1 MMKSLVFGVLVGT
14 AAAAHAD
21 AKPTDLPAE
30 LKAIAAKVPPPKDQR
45 WQPAAGPGCTAP
57 AAAERAAAMKRA
69 FAWIDQQHPDE
80 VGSNQVT
87 NDSPE
92 VEMNV
97 GCKDAAGALV
107 LDVSQDRDLKNKK
120 QDGFTERRRNYVLK
134 LSAAAI
140 DVIAEDTSAATQAWS
155 EWADEG
161 RISLLAQLDV
171 DGDGALDIVYSDHEH
186 EGGATSTFDSV
197 HVRFATGKTGEAGR
211 VTNLVDRKVV
221 NKQLVIAGASRE
233 GARVFACLGA
243 DLHFSPC
250 AASKALQAEADKR
263 AIIDRFSRAAPNN
276 LPDREQLAIDLGAL
290 GTRAPRRAQLV
301 AAAPETD
308 PGTHV
313 QRKAIAFLVNAG
325 LLEPA
330 PMPELFDQTHPE
342 AKTYLD
348 GLAAKLGDTT
358 CATSPLSAEDTAK
371 ANAWI
376 KKQDEKASEI
386 KIAPAPCGPY
396 TWVSWWPPNH
406 TDNKRREAL
415 LGRDG
420 TRIIGMTYEPQN
432 DPQMAGD
439 ESFSFTQ
446 QWFSHDGAIVG
457 IVIGSDNLVTHAQ
470 SLFVISNGKAVAST
484 KGDNLGLYRADDR
497 FSESSVDVFIDGG
510 TLWHATPTGRERL
523 DMALVKDHEA
533 RRAAI
538 ARLVA
543 GPAGNA
549 AKYAA
554 ALELLGA
561 DKALVAEAKK
571 L

>member
-14 AAAAHAD
+14 AMAAHAD

-30 LKAIAAKVPPPKDQR
+30 LKAIAAKYPPPKDQR

-57 AAAERAAAMKRA
+57 TAAERAAAMKRA
-69 FAWIDQQHPDE
+69 FAWIDQQHPEEFYSSDA
-80 VGSNQVT
+80 
-87 NDSPE
+87 
-92 VEMNV
+92 EMNI
-97 GCKDAAGALV
+97 GCKDAAGVLV

-120 QDGFTERRRNYVLK
+120 DGFTERRRNYVLK

-140 DVIAEDTSAATQAWS
+140 DVIAEDTSTSTQAWS

-186 EGGATSTFDSV
+186 EGGSRTTADRV
-197 HVRFATGKTGEAGR
+197 HVRFATGKTGEAGS
-211 VTNLVDRKVV
+211 VTNLVDLKVV
-221 NKQLVIAGASRE
+221 NKQLVIAGESRE
-233 GARVFACLGA
+233 GARVYACLGA

-263 AIIDRFSRAAPNN
+263 TIINRFSRAAPND
-276 LPDREQLAIDLGAL
+276 LPDREQLAMDLGAL
-290 GTRAPRRAQLV
+290 GTRAQRRAQLV
-301 AAAPETD
+301 AAARETD

-330 PMPELFDQTHPE
+330 PMPEIFNQTHPE
-342 AKTYLD
+342 ARMYLD
-348 GLAAKLGDTT
+348 ALAAKLGDTR
-358 CATSPLSAEDTAK
+358 CATSPLSAEDAAK

-376 KKQDEKASEI
+376 EKQDEKASEI
-386 KIAPAPCGPY
+386 KIVPAPCGPY
-396 TWVSWWPPNH
+396 TWVSWWPPNNP
-406 TDNKRREAL
+406 DNKRREAL

-432 DPQMAGD
+432 DPQVRDD
-439 ESFSFTQ
+439 EGFWLTQ
-446 QWFSHDGAIVG
+446 QWFSHDGTIVG
-457 IVIGSDNLVTHAQ
+457 IVIGSDNLNRHAP
-470 SLFVISNGKAVAST
+470 SLFVISNGKAVVST
-484 KGDNLGLYRADDR
+484 KGDLDLYRADDR
-497 FSESSVDVFIDGG
+497 FDEPSFDVFVDGG
-510 TLWHATPTGRERL
+510 TLWHATPMGRERL

-538 ARLVA
+538 ALLVA

-561 DKALVAEAKK
+561 NKALVAEAKK

>member
-14 AAAAHAD
+14 AAAVHAD
-21 AKPTDLPAE
+21 ARPTDLPAE
-30 LKAIAAKVPPPKDQR
+30 LKAIAANYPPPKDQR
-45 WQPAAGPGCTAP
+45 WQPAAGPGCTALT
-57 AAAERAAAMKRA
+57 AAERAAAMKRA

-80 VGSNQVT
+80 VGGNQVT
-87 NDSPE
+87 NGTPE
-92 VEMNV
+92 IQMNV
-97 GCKDAAGALV
+97 GCKDAAGVLV
-107 LDVSQDRDLKNKK
+107 LDVSQDRELKKK
-120 QDGFTERRRNYVLK
+120 TKEDRFTERRRNYVLK

-140 DVIAEDTSAATQAWS
+140 DVIAEDTSAPTQSWS

-186 EGGATSTFDSV
+186 EGGSRVTTDNV
-197 HVRFATGKTGEAGR
+197 HVRFATGKTGEAGS
-211 VTNLVDRKVV
+211 VMNLVDRKVV
-221 NKQLVIAGASRE
+221 NKQLVIAGESRE
-233 GARVFACLGA
+233 GARVYACLGA
-243 DLHFSPC
+243 NLHFSPC
-250 AASKALQAEADKR
+250 AASKELQAEADKR
-263 AIIDRFSRAAPNN
+263 AIIDRFSQAAPSN
-276 LPDREQLAIDLGAL
+276 LPDREQLAMDLGAL
-290 GTRAPRRAQLV
+290 GTRAQRRAQLV

-313 QRKAIAFLVNAG
+313 QRKAIAFLVKAG

-330 PMPELFDQTHPE
+330 PMPEIFHQTNPE

-358 CATSPLSAEDTAK
+358 CAMLPLSAEDTAK

-376 KKQDEKASEI
+376 TTQDEKASEI
-386 KIAPAPCGPY
+386 KIEPAPCGPY
-396 TWVSWWPPNH
+396 TWVSWSLPNN

-420 TRIIGMTYEPQN
+420 TRIIGMTYEPQPY
-432 DPQMAGD
+432 DPQIGGD
-439 ESFSFTQ
+439 EGFLFMQ
-446 QWFSHDGAIVG
+446 RWFSHDGAIVG
-457 IVIGSDNLVTHAQ
+457 IVIGNLLTQAP
-470 SLFVISNGKAVAST
+470 SLFVISNGKVVAST
-484 KGDNLGLYRADDR
+484 KGANLELYHADDR
-497 FSESSVDVFIDGG
+497 FSESSVDVFVDGG

-538 ARLVA
+538 ALLVA
-543 GPAGNA
+543 GLAGNA
-549 AKYAA
+549 ARYAA

>member
-1 MMKSLVFGVLVGT
+1 MKSLVFGVLVGI

-21 AKPTDLPAE
+21 TKPTDLPAE
-30 LKAIAAKVPPPKDQR
+30 LRAIAAKYPPPKDQH

-57 AAAERAAAMKRA
+57 TAAERAAAMKRA

-80 VGSNQVT
+80 VGWNQVT
-87 NDSPE
+87 RDSPT

-97 GCKDAAGALV
+97 GCKDAAGVLV
-107 LDVSQDRDLKNKK
+107 LDVSQDRDLKKK
-120 QDGFTERRRNYVLK
+120 KKDAGFTERRRNYVLK

-140 DVIAEDTSAATQAWS
+140 DVIAEDTSDSTQAWS

-186 EGGATSTFDSV
+186 EGGSTITSDRV
-197 HVRFATGKTGEAGR
+197 HVRFATGRTGEAGR

-221 NKQLVIAGASRE
+221 NHQLVIAGESRE
-233 GARVFACLGA
+233 AARVYACLGA

-250 AASKALQAEADKR
+250 AASKPLQAEADKR
-263 AIIDRFSRAAPNN
+263 AIIDRFSQAAPNN

-290 GTRAPRRAQLV
+290 GTRAQLRAQLV

-308 PGTHV
+308 PGMHV

-330 PMPELFDQTHPE
+330 PMPDIFEQTHAE
-342 AKTYLD
+342 AQTYLD
-348 GLAAKLGDTT
+348 GLAAKLGDTS

-386 KIAPAPCGPY
+386 RIAPALCGPY
-396 TWVSWWPPNH
+396 TWVSWWPPNN

-420 TRIIGMTYEPQN
+420 TRIIGMTYEPQM
-432 DPQMAGD
+432 PGD
-439 ESFSFTQ
+439 EGFSFIQ

-457 IVIGSDNLVTHAQ
+457 IVIGSGN
-470 SLFVISNGKAVAST
+470 LFVISNGKAVAST

-497 FSESSVDVFIDGG
+497 FSESSFDVFVDGG

-538 ARLVA
+538 ALLVA

-561 DKALVAEAKK
+561 DKVLVAEARK
-571 L
+571 LPS